1 MPSFLYYTDLEDT
14 KYHFK
19 FLGSDNTKYQI
30 RNDKALEMVY
40 RVNVGENQVPAS
52 KDTGMFRNWDNDFPL
67 YLEKQ
72 LPQSEPVDFT
82 HHLNFVNNVI
92 PNYTA
97 PEVVYFT
104 ARSYGMKVNEDYNV
118 TWKFE
123 VDSAFTYTVRLHFCE
138 FDMKIKNE
146 GDRVYQI
153 FIANTLAEGN
163 ADVISWS
170 GGNRIPV
177 HKDYAVPMY
186 SQEGISQIE
195 RVNLSIKLQR
205 LPARFTRYSDVLL
218 NGIEILKINDKNN
231 NLFGSNPKAFILS
244 SNGQGLP
251 NKQLKMSTI
260 IILVVVVVSCL
271 MVAYVIGVKII
282 VQRRKRSKSL
292 VEMEEMSWNRKK
304 EGSSSLPSHLCRY
317 FTIAEIRKAT
327 NNFDDVFIIGVGG
340 FGGLVHKRFYYR

>member
-1 MPSFLYYTDLEDT
+1 VF
-14 KYHFK
+14 
-19 FLGSDNTKYQI
+19 
-30 RNDKALEMVY
+30 
-40 RVNVGENQVPAS
+40 
-52 KDTGMFRNWDNDFPL
+52 
-67 YLEKQ
+67 
-72 LPQSEPVDFT
+72 
-82 HHLNFVNNVI
+82 
-92 PNYTA
+92 
-97 PEVVYFT
+97 
-104 ARSYGMKVNEDYNV
+104 
-118 TWKFE
+118 
-123 VDSAFTYTVRLHFCE
+123 
-138 FDMKIKNE
+138 
-146 GDRVYQI
+146 
-153 FIANTLAEGN
+153 
-163 ADVISWS
+163 SWS
-170 GGNRIPV
+170 GGDRIPV

-205 LPARFTRYSDVLL
+205 LPARYTRYSDVLL

-231 NLFGSNPKAFILS
+231 NLFGSNPKPFILS